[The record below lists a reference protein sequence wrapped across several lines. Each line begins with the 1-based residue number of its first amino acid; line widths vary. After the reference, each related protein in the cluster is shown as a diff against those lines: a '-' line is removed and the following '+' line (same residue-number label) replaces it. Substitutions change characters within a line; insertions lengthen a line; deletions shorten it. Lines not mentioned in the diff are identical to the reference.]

1 MVFGKIKPVATI
13 VAQFAAGV
21 EVECIQHEGKMY
33 MPVIGG
39 DFDTVDDGKKIEDS
53 PAPKKS
59 APKPAPQEEE
69 AADEKVYT
77 EDELM
82 DMDVKE
88 LTKILKNDFNVNPDD
103 FDGKNTNKKLR
114 NLILD
119 AQEKGGD
126 NSSDAEAEDEDE
138 KPAPKKGKSK
148 PAKEEEEPA
157 DEDDGDELIDNIAD
171 VLEDFD
177 GGKKNKKKAAAA
189 IIALAENEDDVDADA
204 VNEALTEFE
213 DDEAANID
221 DVAESIAKLLTSK
234 KSKTSAKSKKKPAE
248 PEGEDVEI
256 DDLEKGDLVAVY
268 WDDEETKGWFNGKVS
283 SIKKGIVKVKYDD
296 GSEDDLDPEVHTKI
310 RRLEE

>member
-39 DFDTVDDGKKIEDS
+39 DFDTTDSGKKSEDDAPKK
-53 PAPKKS
+53 PAPKPSK
-59 APKPAPQEEE
+59 EEP
-69 AADEKVYT
+69 ADEKTYT
-77 EDELM
+77 EDELTG
-82 DMDVKE
+82 MDVKE
-88 LTKILKNDFNVNPDD
+88 LTKILKNDFKINPDD

-126 NSSDAEAEDEDE
+126 NSSDAEAEDE

-148 PAKEEEEPA
+148 VEEEEET
-157 DEDDGDELIDNIAD
+157 EDGSDDELIDNIAD

-177 GGKKNKKKAAAA
+177 SGKKNKKKAVAA
-189 IIALAENEDDVDADA
+189 IIAFAENEDDVDATA
-204 VNEALTEFE
+204 VSEALSDFE
-213 DDEAANID
+213 DDEKASID
-221 DVAESIAKLLTSK
+221 VMAEQIAKLLTK
-234 KSKTSAKSKKKPAE
+234 KKGKSTAAKSKKKPAE

-296 GSEDDLDPEVHTKI
+296 GSEDELDPEVHTKI

>member
-21 EVECIQHEGKMY
+21 EVECIQHEGKMF
-33 MPVIGG
+33 MPVIAG

-88 LTKILKNDFNVNPDD
+88 LTKILKNDFKINPDD

-126 NSSDAEAEDEDE
+126 NSSDAEAEDGSD
-138 KPAPKKGKSK
+138 
-148 PAKEEEEPA
+148 
-157 DEDDGDELIDNIAD
+157 DELIDNIAD

-177 GGKKNKKKAAAA
+177 SGKKNKKKAVAA
-189 IIALAENEDDVDADA
+189 IIAFAENEDDVDATA
-204 VNEALTEFE
+204 VSEALSDFE
-213 DDEAANID
+213 DDEKASID
-221 DVAESIAKLLTSK
+221 VMAEQIAKLLTK
-234 KSKTSAKSKKKPAE
+234 KKGKSTAAKSKKKPAE

>member
-21 EVECIQHEGKMY
+21 EVECIQHEGKMF
-33 MPVIGG
+33 MPVIAG

-88 LTKILKNDFNVNPDD
+88 LTKILKNGFKINPDD

-126 NSSDAEAEDEDE
+126 NSSDAEAEDE

-148 PAKEEEEPA
+148 VEEEEET
-157 DEDDGDELIDNIAD
+157 EDGSDDELIDNIAD

-177 GGKKNKKKAAAA
+177 SGKKNKKKAVAA
-189 IIALAENEDDVDADA
+189 IIAFAENEDDVDATA
-204 VNEALTEFE
+204 VSEALSDFE
-213 DDEAANID
+213 DDEKASID
-221 DVAESIAKLLTSK
+221 VMAEQIAKLLT
-234 KSKTSAKSKKKPAE
+234 KKKPAE

>member
-21 EVECIQHEGKMY
+21 EVECIQHEGKMF
-33 MPVIGG
+33 MPVIAG

-114 NLILD
+114 KLILD
-119 AQEKGGD
+119 AQENGGD
-126 NSSDAEAEDEDE
+126 SSDEEDEDE

-157 DEDDGDELIDNIAD
+157 DEDGGDELIDNIAD

-221 DVAESIAKLLTSK
+221 DVAESIAKLLTPK

-296 GSEDDLDPEVHTKI
+296 GSEDELDPEVHTKI

>member
-21 EVECIQHEGKMY
+21 EVECIQHEGKMF
-33 MPVIGG
+33 MPVIAG
-39 DFDTVDDGKKIEDS
+39 DFDTTDSGKKSEGDAPKK
-53 PAPKKS
+53 PAPKPSK
-59 APKPAPQEEE
+59 EEP
-69 AADEKVYT
+69 ADEKTYT

-82 DMDVKE
+82 GMDVKE

-114 NLILD
+114 KLILD
-119 AQEKGGD
+119 AQENGGD
-126 NSSDAEAEDEDE
+126 SSDEEDEDE
-138 KPAPKKGKSK
+138 KPA
-148 PAKEEEEPA
+148 
-157 DEDDGDELIDNIAD
+157 DEDGGDELIDNIAD

-221 DVAESIAKLLTSK
+221 DVAESIAKLLTPK

-296 GSEDDLDPEVHTKI
+296 GSEDELDPEVHTKI

>member
-21 EVECIQHEGKMY
+21 EVECIQHEGKMF
-33 MPVIGG
+33 MPVIAG

-82 DMDVKE
+82 D
-88 LTKILKNDFNVNPDD
+88 
-103 FDGKNTNKKLR
+103 
-114 NLILD
+114 
-119 AQEKGGD
+119 
-126 NSSDAEAEDEDE
+126 NSSDAEAEDE

-148 PAKEEEEPA
+148 VEEEEET
-157 DEDDGDELIDNIAD
+157 EDGSDDELIDNIAD

-177 GGKKNKKKAAAA
+177 SGKKNKKKAVAA
-189 IIALAENEDDVDADA
+189 IIAFAENEDDVDATA
-204 VNEALTEFE
+204 VSEALSDFE
-213 DDEAANID
+213 DDEKASID
-221 DVAESIAKLLTSK
+221 VMAEQIAKLLT
-234 KSKTSAKSKKKPAE
+234 KKKGKSTE

>member
-21 EVECIQHEGKMY
+21 EVECIQHEGKMF
-33 MPVIGG
+33 MPVIAG

-82 DMDVKE
+82 GMDVKE
-88 LTKILKNDFNVNPDD
+88 LTKILKNDFKINPDD

-126 NSSDAEAEDEDE
+126 NSSDAEAEDE

-148 PAKEEEEPA
+148 VEEEEET
-157 DEDDGDELIDNIAD
+157 EDGSDDELIDNIAD

-177 GGKKNKKKAAAA
+177 SGKKNKKKAVAA
-189 IIALAENEDDVDADA
+189 IIAFAENEDDVDATA
-204 VNEALTEFE
+204 VSEALSDFE
-213 DDEAANID
+213 DDEKASID
-221 DVAESIAKLLTSK
+221 VMAEQIAKLLTK
-234 KSKTSAKSKKKPAE
+234 KKGKSTAAKSKKKPAE

>member
-39 DFDTVDDGKKIEDS
+39 DFDTTDSGKKSEDD
-53 PAPKKS
+53 APKKP

-88 LTKILKNDFNVNPDD
+88 LTKILKNDFKINPND

-119 AQEKGGD
+119 AQENGGD
-126 NSSDAEAEDEDE
+126 SSDAEAEDE

-148 PAKEEEEPA
+148 VEEEEEPA

-177 GGKKNKKKAAAA
+177 SGKKNKKKAVAA
-189 IIALAENEDDVDADA
+189 IIAFAENEDDVDATA
-204 VNEALTEFE
+204 VSEALSDFE
-213 DDEAANID
+213 DDEKASID
-221 DVAESIAKLLTSK
+221 VMAEQIAKLLTK
-234 KSKTSAKSKKKPAE
+234 KKGKSTAAKSKKKPAE

>member
-21 EVECIQHEGKMY
+21 EVECIQHEGKMF
-33 MPVIGG
+33 MPVIAG

-82 DMDVKE
+82 GMDVKE

-114 NLILD
+114 KLILD
-119 AQEKGGD
+119 AQENGGD
-126 NSSDAEAEDEDE
+126 SSDEEDEDE

-157 DEDDGDELIDNIAD
+157 DEDGGDELIDNIAD

-296 GSEDDLDPEVHTKI
+296 GSEDELDPEVHTKI

>member
-21 EVECIQHEGKMY
+21 EVECIQHEGKMF

-39 DFDTVDDGKKIEDS
+39 DFDTTDSGKKSEGDAPKK
-53 PAPKKS
+53 PAPKPSK
-59 APKPAPQEEE
+59 EEP
-69 AADEKVYT
+69 ADEKTYT

-82 DMDVKE
+82 GMDVKE

-114 NLILD
+114 KLILD
-119 AQEKGGD
+119 AQENGGD
-126 NSSDAEAEDEDE
+126 SSDEEDEDE
-138 KPAPKKGKSK
+138 KPA
-148 PAKEEEEPA
+148 
-157 DEDDGDELIDNIAD
+157 DEDGGDELIDNIAD

-221 DVAESIAKLLTSK
+221 DVAESIAKFFTPK

-296 GSEDDLDPEVHTKI
+296 GSEDELDPEVHTKI

>member
-21 EVECIQHEGKMY
+21 EVECIQHEGKMF
-33 MPVIGG
+33 MPVIAG
-39 DFDTVDDGKKIEDS
+39 DFDEDS

-88 LTKILKNDFNVNPDD
+88 LTKILKNDFKINPDD

-126 NSSDAEAEDEDE
+126 NSSDAEAEDE

-148 PAKEEEEPA
+148 VEEEEET
-157 DEDDGDELIDNIAD
+157 EDGSDDELIDNIAD

-177 GGKKNKKKAAAA
+177 SGKKNKKKAVAA
-189 IIALAENEDDVDADA
+189 IIAFAENEDDVDATA
-204 VNEALTEFE
+204 VSEALSDFE
-213 DDEAANID
+213 DDEKASID
-221 DVAESIAKLLTSK
+221 VMAEQIAKLLTK
-234 KSKTSAKSKKKPAE
+234 KKGKSTAAKSKKKPAE

>member
-21 EVECIQHEGKMY
+21 EVECIQHEGKMF
-33 MPVIGG
+33 MPVIAG

-77 EDELM
+77 EDEL
-82 DMDVKE
+82 
-88 LTKILKNDFNVNPDD
+88 
-103 FDGKNTNKKLR
+103 
-114 NLILD
+114 
-119 AQEKGGD
+119 
-126 NSSDAEAEDEDE
+126 
-138 KPAPKKGKSK
+138 
-148 PAKEEEEPA
+148 
-157 DEDDGDELIDNIAD
+157 IDNIAD

-177 GGKKNKKKAAAA
+177 SGKKNKKKAVAA
-189 IIALAENEDDVDADA
+189 IIAFAENEDDVDATA
-204 VNEALTEFE
+204 VSEALSDFE
-213 DDEAANID
+213 DDEKASID
-221 DVAESIAKLLTSK
+221 VMAEQIAKLLTK
-234 KSKTSAKSKKKPAE
+234 KKGKSTAAKSKKKPAE

>member
-1 MVFGKIKPVATI
+1 MVFRKIKPVATI

-21 EVECIQHEGKMY
+21 EVECIQHEGKMF
-33 MPVIGG
+33 MPVIAG

-69 AADEKVYT
+69 AAYEKVYT

-88 LTKILKNDFNVNPDD
+88 LTKILKNDFKINPDD

-126 NSSDAEAEDEDE
+126 SSDEEDEDE

-157 DEDDGDELIDNIAD
+157 DEDGGDELIDNIAD

-296 GSEDDLDPEVHTKI
+296 GSEDELDPEVHTKI

>member
-21 EVECIQHEGKMY
+21 EVECIQHEGKMF
-33 MPVIGG
+33 MPVIAG
-39 DFDTVDDGKKIEDS
+39 DFDTTDSGKKSEDD
-53 PAPKKS
+53 APKKS

-82 DMDVKE
+82 GMDVKE

-114 NLILD
+114 KLILD
-119 AQEKGGD
+119 TQENGGD
-126 NSSDAEAEDEDE
+126 SSDEEDEDE

-157 DEDDGDELIDNIAD
+157 DEDGGDELIDNIAD

-177 GGKKNKKKAAAA
+177 SGKKNKKKAVAA
-189 IIALAENEDDVDADA
+189 IIAFAENEDDVDATA
-204 VNEALTEFE
+204 VSEALSDFE
-213 DDEAANID
+213 DDEKASID
-221 DVAESIAKLLTSK
+221 VMAEQIAKLLTK
-234 KSKTSAKSKKKPAE
+234 KKGKSTAAKSKKKPAE

>member
-1 MVFGKIKPVATI
+1 MVFGKIKPLATI

-21 EVECIQHEGKMY
+21 EVECIQHEGKMF

-39 DFDTVDDGKKIEDS
+39 DFDTTDSGKKSEGDAPKK
-53 PAPKKS
+53 PAPKPSK
-59 APKPAPQEEE
+59 EEP
-69 AADEKVYT
+69 ADEKTYT

-82 DMDVKE
+82 GMDVKE

-114 NLILD
+114 KLILD
-119 AQEKGGD
+119 AQENGGD
-126 NSSDAEAEDEDE
+126 SSDEEDEDE
-138 KPAPKKGKSK
+138 KPA
-148 PAKEEEEPA
+148 
-157 DEDDGDELIDNIAD
+157 DEDGGDELIDNIAD

-221 DVAESIAKLLTSK
+221 DVAESIAKLLTPK

-296 GSEDDLDPEVHTKI
+296 GSEDELDPEVHTKI
-310 RRLEE
+310 RKLEE

>member
-21 EVECIQHEGKMY
+21 EVECIQHEGKMF
-33 MPVIGG
+33 MPVIAG

-88 LTKILKNDFNVNPDD
+88 LTKILKNDFKINPDD

-126 NSSDAEAEDEDE
+126 NSSDAEAEDEE
-138 KPAPKKGKSK
+138 T
-148 PAKEEEEPA
+148 
-157 DEDDGDELIDNIAD
+157 EDGSDDELIDNIAD

-177 GGKKNKKKAAAA
+177 SGKKNKKKAVAA
-189 IIALAENEDDVDADA
+189 IIAFAENEDDVDATA
-204 VNEALTEFE
+204 VSEALSDFE
-213 DDEAANID
+213 DDEKASID
-221 DVAESIAKLLTSK
+221 VMAEQIAKLLTK
-234 KSKTSAKSKKKPAE
+234 KKGKSTAAKSKKKPAE
-248 PEGEDVEI
+248 PEGEDVEL

>member
-21 EVECIQHEGKMY
+21 EVECIQHEGKMF
-33 MPVIGG
+33 MPVIAG

-69 AADEKVYT
+69 AADEKTYT

-82 DMDVKE
+82 GMDVKE

-114 NLILD
+114 KLILD
-119 AQEKGGD
+119 AQENGGD
-126 NSSDAEAEDEDE
+126 SSDEEDEDE

-157 DEDDGDELIDNIAD
+157 DEDGGDELIDNIAD

-296 GSEDDLDPEVHTKI
+296 GSEDELDPEVHTKI